1 MYERTHSL
9 FIESRS
15 SSGGAGLLNKV
26 LYIRLRPE
34 FQTLILKYSNF
45 LQKIAPLSYTSRM
58 SQNNRS
64 LVALV
69 VGSLL
74 ERVQIPNPVIY
85 LALAAHLFNFAVD
98 FVNLIHLPIRQYSL
112 PFGILQASKDS
123 PSGGTSPYCPL

>member
-1 MYERTHSL
+1 MSRGKMHERTHSL

-26 LYIRLRPE
+26 LYMRLRPE

-45 LQKIAPLSYTSRM
+45 RQKIAPLSYTSRM

-85 LALAAHLFNFAVD
+85 LALATHVFNFAVD
-98 FVNLIHLPIRQYSL
+98 FVNLSSAKQTIFPTL
-112 PFGILQASKDS
+112 
-123 PSGGTSPYCPL
+123 